1 MDPLGWLAKMG
12 LVILCVAGMPA
23 CGAREA
29 RVDYAAWSVNDPR
42 QSAYRI
48 GVSDVIRVTVWKDPS
63 LSTDTTVRPDGKITV
78 PLIGELEAGGRTA
91 AEVQEQLVRR
101 LAAFVKDAIV
111 TVAVVEVNSYRFTVA
126 GNVERPGMF
135 TPRYYVTVSE
145 AIALAG
151 GPNRFGSTDETV
163 VIRPRLGAPPVRIPI
178 DYDRILTGERP
189 EADIVIRPGDTV
201 LVP

>member
-1 MDPLGWLAKMG
+1 MDPLVWLAKIG
-12 LVILCVAGMPA
+12 LVILCVAGTSA

-42 QSAYRI
+42 QGAYRI

-111 TVAVVEVNSYRFTVA
+111 TVLDF
-126 GNVERPGMF
+126 
-135 TPRYYVTVSE
+135 
-145 AIALAG
+145 
-151 GPNRFGSTDETV
+151 PNRFRVEYVRARLTGRELGVAELRAWVPGPATDADDET
-163 VIRPRLGAPPVRIPI
+163 RLEI
-178 DYDRILTGERP
+178 DAADAACVQGLTGPMSLRS
-189 EADIVIRPGDTV
+189 AG
-201 LVP
+201 